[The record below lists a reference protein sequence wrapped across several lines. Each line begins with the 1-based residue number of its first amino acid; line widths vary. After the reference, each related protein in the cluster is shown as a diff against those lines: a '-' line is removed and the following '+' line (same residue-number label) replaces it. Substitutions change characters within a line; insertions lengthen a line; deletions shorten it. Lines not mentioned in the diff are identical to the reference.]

1 MTKPI
6 GAIVLAAGFSKRFGD
21 SKLLAQLHNGNTVVQ
36 QTLERIA
43 EVFPHRIVVTRPELM
58 PQLLPL
64 APGTSFLAFEH
75 AGQGM
80 GATLAF
86 AAQHIG
92 DWRACLVCLGDM
104 PFIEASTY
112 RQIAEQI
119 EEDSIV
125 IPVLDSKIGNPVAFG
140 SVYFDELGK
149 LQGDAGGRKLITLHR
164 SAVRELSVD
173 DPGVLQDIDTPEDLA
188 RYQES

>member
-86 AAQHIG
+86 AAQHLG

-112 RQIAEQI
+112 RLIAEQV

-140 SVYFDELGK
+140 SAYFDELVK
-149 LQGDAGGRKLITLHR
+149 LEGDTGGRKLTTLHQN
-164 SAVRELSVD
+164 AVRELSVD

>member
-6 GAIVLAAGFSKRFGD
+6 GAIVLAAGYSKRFGD
-21 SKLLAQLHNGNTVVQ
+21 SKLLAQLHNGKTVVQ

-43 EVFPHRIVVTRPELM
+43 EVFPQRLVITRPELI

-64 APGTSFLAFEH
+64 APGTSFLAFED
-75 AGQGM
+75 AEQGM

-104 PFIEASTY
+104 PFIETSTY

-119 EEDSIV
+119 DEDSIV
-125 IPVLDSKIGNPVAFG
+125 IPVLDSKKGNPVAFG
-140 SVYFDELGK
+140 SAYFDELGRLK
-149 LQGDAGGRKLITLHR
+149 GDAGGRKLTTLHR
-164 SAVRELSVD
+164 NAVCELSVD
-173 DPGVLQDIDTPEDLA
+173 DPGVLQDIDTPEELA
-188 RYQES
+188 RYQDS

>member
-43 EVFPHRIVVTRPELM
+43 EIFPHRIVVTRPELM

-112 RQIAEQI
+112 RLIAEQV

-125 IPVLDSKIGNPVAFG
+125 IPVLDSKTGNPVAFG
-140 SVYFDELGK
+140 SAYFDELVK
-149 LQGDAGGRKLITLHR
+149 LEGDTGGRKLTTLHQN
-164 SAVRELSVD
+164 AVRELSVD

>member
-6 GAIVLAAGFSKRFGD
+6 GAIVLAAGYSKRFGD
-21 SKLLAQLHNGNTVVQ
+21 SKLLAQLHNGKTVVQ

-43 EVFPHRIVVTRPELM
+43 EVFPQRLVITRPELI

-64 APGTSFLAFEH
+64 APGTSFLAFED
-75 AGQGM
+75 AEQGM

-104 PFIEASTY
+104 PFIETSTY
-112 RQIAEQI
+112 RQIVEQI
-119 EEDSIV
+119 DEDSIV
-125 IPVLDSKIGNPVAFG
+125 IPVLD
-140 SVYFDELGK
+140 
-149 LQGDAGGRKLITLHR
+149 
-164 SAVRELSVD
+164 
-173 DPGVLQDIDTPEDLA
+173 
-188 RYQES
+188 

>member
-21 SKLLAQLHNGNTVVQ
+21 SKLLAQLHSGNTVVQ

-43 EVFPHRIVVTRPELM
+43 EVFPHRIVVTRPELI

-75 AGQGM
+75 AEQGM

-140 SVYFDELGK
+140 SAYFDELGK

-173 DPGVLQDIDTPEDLA
+173 DPGVLQDIDTPQELA
-188 RYQES
+188 RYQDS

>member
-21 SKLLAQLHNGNTVVQ
+21 SKLLAQLHSGNTVVQ

-43 EVFPHRIVVTRPELM
+43 EVFPHRIVVTRPELI

-75 AGQGM
+75 AEQGM

-173 DPGVLQDIDTPEDLA
+173 DPGVLQDIDTPQELA
-188 RYQES
+188 RYQDS

>member
-21 SKLLAQLHNGNTVVQ
+21 SKLLAQLHSGNTVVQ

-43 EVFPHRIVVTRPELM
+43 EVFPHRIVVTRPELI

-75 AGQGM
+75 AEQGM

-140 SVYFDELGK
+140 SAYFDELGK

-173 DPGVLQDIDTPEDLA
+173 DPGVLQDIDTPQERA
-188 RYQES
+188 RYQDS

>member
-75 AGQGM
+75 AEQGM

-140 SVYFDELGK
+140 SAYFDALGK
-149 LQGDAGGRKLITLHR
+149 LQGDAGGRKLIKEHR

>member
-6 GAIVLAAGFSKRFGD
+6 GAIVLAAGYSKRFGD

-112 RQIAEQI
+112 RLIAEQV

-140 SVYFDELGK
+140 SAYFDELVK
-149 LQGDAGGRKLITLHR
+149 LEGDTGGRKLTTLHQN
-164 SAVRELSVD
+164 AVRELSVD

>member
-86 AAQHIG
+86 AAQHLG

-112 RQIAEQI
+112 RLIAEQV

-125 IPVLDSKIGNPVAFG
+125 IPVLDSKTGNPVAFG
-140 SVYFDELGK
+140 SAYFDELVK
-149 LQGDAGGRKLITLHR
+149 LEGDTGGRKLTTLHQN
-164 SAVRELSVD
+164 AVRELSVD

>member
-112 RQIAEQI
+112 RLIAEQV

-125 IPVLDSKIGNPVAFG
+125 IPVLDSKTGNPVAFG
-140 SVYFDELGK
+140 SAYFDELVK
-149 LQGDAGGRKLITLHR
+149 LEGDTGGRKLTTLHQN
-164 SAVRELSVD
+164 AVRELSVD

>member
-6 GAIVLAAGFSKRFGD
+6 GAIVFAAGYSKRFGD
-21 SKLLAQLHNGNTVVQ
+21 SKLLAQLHNGKTVVQ

-43 EVFPHRIVVTRPELM
+43 EVFPQRLVITRPELI

-64 APGTSFLAFEH
+64 APGTSFLAFED
-75 AGQGM
+75 AEQGM

-104 PFIEASTY
+104 PFIETSTY

-119 EEDSIV
+119 DEDSIV
-125 IPVLDSKIGNPVAFG
+125 IPVLDSKMGNPVAFG
-140 SVYFDELGK
+140 SAYFDELGR
-149 LQGDAGGRKLITLHR
+149 LEGDAGGRKLTTLHR
-164 SAVRELSVD
+164 NAVCELSVD
-173 DPGVLQDIDTPEDLA
+173 DPGVLQDIDTPEELA
-188 RYQES
+188 RYQDS